1 MMLLRIKGIKQ
12 EFEAI
17 PGEIYNLS
25 IESPSFLYTCIR
37 AFYSE
42 DEDIIKVL
50 KDYKEIP
57 LSKNVLFI
65 KDLFDLD
72 PNSKKILTIIY
83 KQAQTNYMNDERKNM
98 LAHIQEEICELLDDI
113 SMDFNY
119 PMVFDR
125 IVGID
130 KIMTNSS
137 FCFNYEQQKNFRDSF
152 LSYLKIIQ
160 EISKAKFIVTT
171 NLNSLLLE
179 SEIEEI
185 KKELSLL
192 DLTLLNI
199 SFFHQPIKNTSI
211 IDSDWCEF

>member
-1 MMLLRIKGIKQ
+1 MMLMRIKGIAE
-12 EFEAI
+12 EFKDI

-25 IESPSFLYTCIR
+25 IENPSFLYTCIR
-37 AFYSE
+37 AFYLE
-42 DEDIIKVL
+42 DEEIIKVL
-50 KDYKEIP
+50 KDYKEVP

-83 KQAQTNYMNDERKNM
+83 KQAQANYMNDERKNK

-113 SMDFNY
+113 SMDFAY
-119 PMVFDR
+119 PMAFDR
-125 IVGID
+125 IIGID

-137 FCFNYEQQKNFRDSF
+137 FCFSYDQQKSFKDSF
-152 LSYLKIIQ
+152 LTYLRIIQ
-160 EISKAKFIVTT
+160 EISKAKFIITT

-179 SEIEEI
+179 NEIEEI
-185 KKELSLL
+185 KKELSLME
-192 DLTLLNI
+192 LTIINI
-199 SFFHQPIKNTSI
+199 SFSHQPFKNTTI